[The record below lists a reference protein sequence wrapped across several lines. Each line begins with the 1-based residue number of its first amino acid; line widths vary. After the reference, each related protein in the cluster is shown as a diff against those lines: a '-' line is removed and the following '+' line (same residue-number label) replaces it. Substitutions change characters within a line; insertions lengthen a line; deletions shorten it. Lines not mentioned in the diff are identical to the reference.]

1 MKLEPSNRFSARRV
15 SPTAAAPPHGAGAPM
30 DLDQASGR
38 KVWTNTFRARSD
50 KVIAVGRI
58 LLALGSVWIAW
69 LDSVHVPLPPEPIY
83 FLLIGYLFYAI
94 AAAFL
99 VWRTEISR
107 VRGTLVRH
115 IIDVAAFAI
124 FMSMTDGP
132 ASPFFMLMPFT
143 LLSATLHWR
152 WRGAL
157 YTGLVCLAALLYL
170 GYFDAG
176 DMLDPDADTTTNAS
190 RILFIFVAAALLVWL
205 GAHQEA
211 VRAELLRLVQRT
223 PSQPRGREWP
233 ARAALDYAAHVML
246 VPRALLLWTDAEE
259 PWTYAALWNEGELEV
274 MQMPPDAFGTW
285 TDEKL
290 LRSSLLVT
298 EAARGRVLVHIG
310 EGRFHQWSD
319 PDPPISPALVEA
331 FNINAAVS
339 TFFQV
344 DDLQARLFV
353 LEPPALTLDDVAIA
367 EIIAD
372 RIKALFEQAILVRRL
387 SDEAAV
393 DERIRIGRDLHD
405 GVLQALAGTALQLQS
420 LRKLKDAGP
429 DVLAERL
436 EAIQA
441 MLLEEQRELRGFI
454 RALEPGGNLQAT
466 GEMQLERQLE
476 AVAARLRQQ
485 WQIDVS
491 IAFDPPSGIDLP
503 LALTYELA
511 RMTSEAT
518 ANAVRHGGAQK
529 VRITLS
535 IDNGSIVLTID
546 DDGVGFGYGERLDHA
561 ELEREKIGPRSLRE
575 RAAARGGKL
584 AIERIAEWTRVV
596 VMLPMPQ

>member
-1 MKLEPSNRFSARRV
+1 MRLEPTDCFSARRW
-15 SPTAAAPPHGAGAPM
+15 SPAGNRLRPELRSAI
-30 DLDQASGR
+30 DGDQASGR
-38 KVWTNTFRARSD
+38 KVWANTFRARSD

-58 LLALGSVWIAW
+58 LLAAGSVWIVW

-83 FLLIGYLFYAI
+83 FLLTVYLFYAV

-99 VWRTEISR
+99 VWRTDISR

-115 IIDVAAFAI
+115 VIDVAALTT

-132 ASPFFMLMPFT
+132 ASPFFMFMPFT

-170 GYFDAG
+170 GYFDTNEL
-176 DMLDPDADTTTNAS
+176 LDPDSDTTTNAS
-190 RILFIFVAAALLVWL
+190 RLLFIFVAAVLLVWL

-223 PSQPRGREWP
+223 PAQPRGREWP
-233 ARAALDYAAHVML
+233 VRTALDYAAHVML

-259 PWTYAALWNEGELEV
+259 PWTYAALWNKGELEV
-274 MQMPPDAFGTW
+274 VQMSPDAFGSW
-285 TDEKL
+285 TDERL
-290 LRSSLLVT
+290 LYSSLLIT
-298 EAARGRVLVHIG
+298 EAAAGRLLIHTG
-310 EGRFHQWSD
+310 EGRFHRWTD
-319 PDPPISPALVEA
+319 PEPPISPALVEA
-331 FNINAAVS
+331 FKINSAVS

-353 LEPPALTLDDVAIA
+353 LEPPALTLDDVAIT

-372 RIKALFEQAILVRRL
+372 RIKALFEQAILVRQL

-393 DERIRIGRDLHD
+393 NERIRIGRDLHD
-405 GVLQALAGTALQLQS
+405 GVLQALAGTALHLQS
-420 LRKLKDAGP
+420 LRKLTDVRP
-429 DVLAERL
+429 EVLAERL
-436 EAIQA
+436 DTIQA
-441 MLLEEQRELRGFI
+441 MLQDEQRELRGFI
-454 RALEPGGNLQAT
+454 RALEPGGNLRAT
-466 GEMQLERQLE
+466 DEMSLERQLE
-476 AVAARLRQQ
+476 ALAVRLSQQ
-485 WQIDVS
+485 WQIDIS
-491 IAFDPPSGIDLP
+491 IAFDPPAGIDLP

-518 ANAVRHGGAQK
+518 ANAVRHGGAQT
-529 VRITLS
+529 VRIVVRV
-535 IDNGSIVLTID
+535 DAGSIVLTID
-546 DDGVGFGYGERLDHA
+546 DDGIGFGYGGRLDHT
-561 ELEREKIGPRSLRE
+561 ELQREKIGPRSLRE

-584 AIERIAEWTRVV
+584 AIERIAEWTRVI